1 MRRSAR
7 VLTLILLIPALGSA
21 GAQPATAADAGPV
34 VGSWATYQRTSTLA
48 EEIPVLV
55 RQSDPRGRETW
66 TVSRERVA
74 PAPLFVTYSIV
85 RGDATR
91 YVLQVVTAATLDGP
105 PLSVTQVTV
114 ERASG
119 KAIRSVTQ
127 RPQGVIATPE
137 SGIRPFRQAD
147 ARGPEE
153 VVTVPAGRFSAVR
166 MPYADG
172 TVWVSDQ
179 VPALR
184 LVRGEY
190 GNARL
195 ELVRSDARGARDLL
209 SP

>member
-1 MRRSAR
+1 MRWRARLLALISLIATLGSGAGRSA
-7 VLTLILLIPALGSA
+7 A
-21 GAQPATAADAGPV
+21 AADAGPV
-34 VGSWATYQRTSTLA
+34 VGGWATYQWTSTRV
-48 EEIPVLV
+48 EEIPVVV
-55 RQSDPRGRETW
+55 RQSSPGGPETR
-66 TVSRERVA
+66 TVSRERAA

-85 RGDATR
+85 RGDPSR

-119 KAIRSVTQ
+119 KAVRSVIQ

-153 VVTVPAGRFSAVR
+153 EVTVPAGRFRAVR
-166 MPYADG
+166 TPYADG

-179 VPALR
+179 VPGLG

-190 GNARL
+190 GHARL
-195 ELVRSDARGARDLL
+195 ELVRSGARGARDLL
-209 SP
+209 PP